1 MLVSLKQE
9 RYFLL
14 LILCCLTFVS
24 KSQQQI
30 VFRNYSVAE
39 GMRSN
44 TVWSISQD
52 DQGYMWFGT
61 KNGLSR
67 FDGYQFKTFQFDKQN
82 KKSISDNFIHT
93 ILKFDDKTFW
103 LGTESGISILNLKKE
118 SFQDFAPLKNNVVFD
133 IVKDDRGVLWIATK
147 TNGLY
152 RYDPQAKNLKNFKAS
167 NHHAGLPSNQI
178 RKLALDESGNL
189 WIGTFGNGLSKLNT
203 SNFKFTNFKTNN
215 SGLSNNFI
223 LTVYSDLDGNIW
235 AGTLAGGL
243 NFYNQKDNTFRVYKK
258 KPNSINDDIVRSIY
272 QPNRNKLYVGTE
284 KGLNVLDIT
293 TGEFKSFTS
302 KINDPLSISDN
313 AVYSIFRDREG
324 GVWLGTF
331 FGGANYFQED
341 GSEFELYYATG
352 ESKSLSGSAVSSFLE
367 DKPGYFW
374 IGTEDGGL
382 NYFNSADRT
391 FKHYP
396 FEARQ
401 QSLSYHNIHTLF
413 KDKEGNIWMGT
424 FTGGLNIYHPK
435 TGKMSQYQNDPNNPK
450 SISNNSIYSI
460 FKDSEGNILVGTV
473 KGLNRYNKETDDF
486 TRIQEMG
493 LAVNCIYSI
502 YEDGAHNMWFG
513 TYDSGIIGYSKET
526 NKWFRYYA
534 DGKDG
539 SISSNK
545 VISMLDDHQ
554 GNLWIGT
561 DGGGLNKLDLRTRKF
576 SVFDSRSAI
585 RANVIYGILQDN
597 QQTLWMSTNDGL
609 YSFNPSNNNLKHY
622 TNWDYLQSRQFN
634 YSAAYKASDGKLFFG
649 GIKGFNAF
657 YPDSITTSNIKTRVA
672 FTDFQLFNKTVDVSD
687 QNSPLNSP
695 IGYAEH
701 VEVEFKQT
709 VISFEYAA
717 LSYTSP
723 RKILYAYKL
732 DGFDKSWNYVGDQR
746 KATFTNLPPGNY
758 TFQVKASTDEHNW
771 DVPISSIKLTV
782 RPPFYRTYL
791 AYAIYLLFA
800 IASFIFIKRYLA
812 NKVRKKN
819 EIRLERLKVEKEK
832 EFYNQKIEFFT
843 AMAHE
848 VRTPLSLIT
857 APLEKLLE
865 IKKWEPEV
873 QKQLNLMDENS
884 NRLLTLVNQLLDFR
898 RIESDIYEIHKE
910 EVDLVFL
917 IQSIYSRFSAIQYQ
931 RGLKFSLNTKVSKLL
946 IQADPEALTKIFNN
960 LIINAF
966 KFTRTKVKISV
977 EEPFEDEN
985 KQQFFRV
992 KVEDDGIGIPIS
1004 EIGNIYTKFFKITSG
1019 SHQYTNLG
1027 GTGIGLALAK
1037 SLTEKHGGKLEVES
1051 TENVNTVFSVI
1062 IPFQETDNKSL
1073 QTSAEELASI
1083 IQNNSEE
1090 DSVDRLCVMVVED
1103 DSSLMEFYN
1112 DSLYHEGYKVI
1123 TANSGIEALDLLKNQ
1138 NVDLIL
1144 SDLMMP
1150 YMDGLQL
1157 CKEVKSNID
1166 YSHIPLILLTARA
1179 NSEAE
1184 IAGIENG
1191 ADAYITKPFKWK
1203 HVTAVIKNLTDA
1215 QIRLKDKF
1223 ANQPFIPADSL
1234 TSNTKDKKFL
1244 EKITEIIE
1252 SRIMDP
1258 QLSVEELSKEVA
1270 MSRSSLHK
1278 KLKSLTG
1285 HVPIEFIRL
1294 VRLKHAAKFL
1304 LTNDYN
1310 ISEIGFMV
1318 GFNSHSYFSKC
1329 FFNQFKLKPSEFL
1342 EQYSKTENS

>member
-1 MLVSLKQE
+1 MFINLKQK

-14 LILCCLTFVS
+14 LIVCCLTFVS

-30 VFRNYSVAE
+30 VFRNYSVAD

-44 TVWSISQD
+44 TVWSIIQD

-61 KNGLSR
+61 KNGLCR
-67 FDGYQFKTFQFDKQN
+67 FDGYQFKSYQFDEGN
-82 KKSISDNFIHT
+82 KNSLGNNFIHSF
-93 ILKFDDKTFW
+93 LKFDDKTLW
-103 LGTESGISILNLKKE
+103 IGTESGISILNLKKE
-118 SFQDFAPLKNNVVFD
+118 AFQDFVPLKNNVVFD
-133 IVKDDRGVLWIATK
+133 IVKDKKGIVWIATK
-147 TNGLY
+147 NNGLY
-152 RYDPQAKNLKNFKAS
+152 RYDPKTNRLRNFRAS
-167 NHHAGLPSNQI
+167 NQNTGLASNQI
-178 RKLALDESGNL
+178 RKLALSKSGDL

-203 SNFKFTNFKTNN
+203 SNFTFKNFRTDN

-223 LTVYSDLDGNIW
+223 LTVYPDLDGNVWI
-235 AGTLAGGL
+235 GTLTGGL
-243 NFYNQKDNTFRVYKK
+243 NFYNQNDNSFRVYKK
-258 KPNSINDDIVRSIY
+258 STNSINDDIVRSIY
-272 QPNRNKLYVGTE
+272 QPSRNKLYVGTE
-284 KGLNVLDIT
+284 KGLNVLDIAS
-293 TGEFKSFTS
+293 GEFKAFTNQIS
-302 KINDPLSISDN
+302 DPLSISDN

-324 GVWLGTF
+324 GIWVGTF
-331 FGGANYFQED
+331 FGGVNYFQEN
-341 GSEFELYYATG
+341 GSGFELYYPTEEY
-352 ESKSLSGSAVSSFLE
+352 ESLRGSAVSSFLE

-382 NYFNSADRT
+382 NYFNSTDRT

-396 FEARQ
+396 FEAKQ
-401 QSLSYHNIHTLF
+401 QKLSYHNIHTLF
-413 KDKEGNIWMGT
+413 KDRDGNIWIGT
-424 FTGGLNIYHPK
+424 FTGGLNIYHPE
-435 TGKMSQYQNDPNNPK
+435 TGKISQYLNDPKNPN
-450 SISNNSIYSI
+450 SISNNSVYSI
-460 FKDSEGNILVGTV
+460 FQDADGNIFVGTV

-486 TRIQEMG
+486 TRIKEMG

-502 YEDGAHNMWFG
+502 YEDDAHNMWYG
-513 TYDSGIIGYSKET
+513 TYDSGIIGH
-526 NKWFRYYA
+526 NKDTEEWVRYYA

-576 SVFDSRSAI
+576 SVFGSSSAI

-597 QQTLWMSTNDGL
+597 RQNLWFSTNDGL
-609 YSFNPSNNNLKHY
+609 YSYKPSNKTVKHY

-634 YSAAYKASDGKLFFG
+634 YSAAYKALDGKLYFG
-649 GIKGFNAF
+649 GIKGFNSF
-657 YPDSITTSNIKTRVA
+657 YPDSITTSNINTQVG
-672 FTDFQLFNKTVDVSD
+672 FTNFQLFNKDISVND
-687 QNSPLNSP
+687 QDSPLSSP
-695 IGYAEH
+695 IGYAKSIK
-701 VEVEFKQT
+701 VAYDQS

-717 LSYTSP
+717 LSYIAP
-723 RKILYAYKL
+723 QKILYAYNL
-732 DGFDKSWNYVGDQR
+732 SGFDKSWNYVGNQR
-746 KATFTNLPPGNY
+746 KATFTNLPPGDY

-771 DVPISSIKLTV
+771 DVPISSIKLTIN
-782 RPPFYRTYL
+782 PPFYRTNA
-791 AYAIYLLFA
+791 AYSIYIFFA
-800 IASFIFIKRYLA
+800 IASFISIRRYLA

-819 EIRLERLKVEKEK
+819 EIKLERLQVEKEK
-832 EFYNQKIEFFT
+832 EFYSQKIEFFT

-917 IQSIYSRFSAIQYQ
+917 MHSIYSRFSAIQYQ
-931 RGLKFSLNTKVSKLL
+931 RGVKFSLNTKVSKLL
-946 IQADPEALTKIFNN
+946 IQADPEALTKIFSN

-966 KFTRTKVKISV
+966 KFTRTKVKISI
-977 EEPFEDEN
+977 EEPFYDEG
-985 KQQFFRV
+985 KQQYFRV
-992 KVEDDGIGIPIS
+992 KVEDDGIGIPVS
-1004 EIGNIYTKFFKITSG
+1004 DLGNIYTKFFKITSG

-1037 SLTEKHGGKLEVES
+1037 SLTEKHGGKLEVTS

-1062 IPFQETDNKSL
+1062 IPFQEIGSESL
-1073 QTSAEELASI
+1073 QSSADELASI
-1083 IQNNSEE
+1083 IENNDE
-1090 DSVDRLCVMVVED
+1090 DITDKMCIMVVED
-1103 DSSLMEFYN
+1103 DVSLIEFYN
-1112 DSLYHEGYKVI
+1112 DSLYQEGYKVI
-1123 TANSGIEALDLLKNQ
+1123 TATTGLEALELLKTQ

-1157 CKEVKSNID
+1157 CKKVKSSID

-1203 HVTAVIKNLTDA
+1203 HVTAVIKNLMDA

-1223 ANQPFIPADSL
+1223 AHQPLIHADSL

-1252 SRIMDP
+1252 KRIMDP

-1278 KLKSLTG
+1278 KLKALSG
-1285 HVPIEFIRL
+1285 HVPNEFIRL
-1294 VRLKHAAKFL
+1294 VRLKHAAKLL

-1329 FFNQFKLKPSEFL
+1329 FYNQFKFKPSEFL
-1342 EQYSKTENS
+1342 EQYSKTEPI